1 MVGNG
6 THIVS
11 LSKVFHRKHAR
22 EISEK
27 QKKKKNRK
35 KNEREGFFFLLVNL
49 VQTGNTALTLMALTV
64 IYNFLI
70 MTALSTSQRKK
81 EIYKV
86 GRGDKVIFYRSN

>member
-11 LSKVFHRKHAR
+11 LSKVFHRKYAR
-22 EISEK
+22 EISE
-27 QKKKKNRK
+27 KKKNRK
-35 KNEREGFFFLLVNL
+35 KNEREGFFLLLVNF

-64 IYNFLI
+64 IYNFVI

-81 EIYKV
+81 EIYKG